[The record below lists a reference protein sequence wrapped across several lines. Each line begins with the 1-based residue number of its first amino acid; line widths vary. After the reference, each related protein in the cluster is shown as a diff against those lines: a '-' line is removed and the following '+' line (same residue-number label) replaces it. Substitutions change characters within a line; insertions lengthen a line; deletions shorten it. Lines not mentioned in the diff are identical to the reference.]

1 MGRGGRGAGGAP
13 GNVLTRRWGA
23 VALAALTLV
32 ACDSPLPGV
41 KPSTPKEL
49 TAIDAAKAVKG
60 TIYLGSSGRIWKL
73 RDGKLT
79 ALTGTDRKLAYPT
92 ATTDGAH
99 TAVSIMGSGHAEV
112 AVGGADFADLAP
124 LTTTPKDPHLASIDV
139 KPAFSPDGQRLAF
152 MSDRSK
158 CCTDEAIWEGP
169 YRPYK
174 PRQVSTPPDIS
185 GGDDAPVYL
194 PGGNALVFVAW
205 RPVAGDTRVVRAGLQ
220 QAAVP
225 AGKLKTLLAPSDSDL
240 LDPAPSPDGTRL
252 AFVRRH
258 GETGD
263 AEVGNIDGT
272 AASQLTSFGDVRQP
286 VFSPDGRSLVLISQ
300 HGGTLDLW
308 LVSADGKGDPTRL
321 TWGADLDANSRP
333 AWVA

>member
-1 MGRGGRGAGGAP
+1 
-13 GNVLTRRWGA
+13 L
-23 VALAALTLV
+23 ALAALTLA
-32 ACDSPLPGV
+32 ACDSPLPGG

-49 TAIDAAKAVKG
+49 TAMDAAKQARG
-60 TIYLGSSGRIWKL
+60 TIFLGSGGRIWKL

-79 ALTGTDRKLAYPT
+79 AVTGTDRKLAHPT
-92 ATTDGAH
+92 TTPDGAR
-99 TAVSIMGSGHAEV
+99 TAVAIMGSGHSEI

-124 LTTTPKDPHLASIDV
+124 LTIAPKDPHQASIDI
-139 KPAFSPDGQRLAF
+139 KPALSPDGQRVAF

-169 YRPYK
+169 YKPYK
-174 PRQVSTPPDIS
+174 PRQVSTPPDVS
-185 GGDDAPVYL
+185 GGDDAPTYL

-225 AGKLKTLLAPSDSDL
+225 VGKPKTLLAPSDSDL
-240 LDPAPSPDGTRL
+240 LDPSPNPDGTRL

-258 GETGD
+258 ADTGD

-286 VFSPDGRSLVLISQ
+286 VFAPDGQSVVFISQ

-308 LVSADGKGDPTRL
+308 QIAADGKGDPKRL

-333 AWVA
+333 AWIN